1 MTSWFHSHTLGAR
14 VPRLTT
20 LCMPPYHPRQYVS
33 ALALALL
40 ALANARAA
48 APDDESGSRVADT
61 SGDFT
66 DRFAVHAQSTY
77 VEQET
82 SDFTA
87 PYRGANSLTPDSGR
101 ETVDA
106 TLYLGVRLWS
116 GAQAWLNPE
125 MDQGSGLDNT
135 LGVAGFPSAEA
146 YKIGRN
152 RPYLRWQRIFIRQV
166 IDLGGERETLAAAA
180 NQFADVH
187 SADRWVFTV
196 GKMSVTDI
204 FDINQ
209 YCHDPRS
216 DFLNWTA
223 IDAGTFD
230 YAADPWGYTVGAA
243 AERYLG
249 DWTARAGLFDLSN
262 IPNSKHLAPGLSE
275 FQLDAELERRHEFLG
290 RPGKVLLTLFYSY
303 GRMGLLD
310 AALDL
315 AQQTHSVP
323 DAALVRGWRS
333 RSGADVS
340 LEQELTEDLGLFARL
355 GKASGN
361 VEIYEFTDVDRTLS
375 AGLSL
380 KGTRWGRANDTVG
393 LAGIMNGISGVR
405 EAYLNAGGLGLLI
418 GDGRLPHSG
427 PEKITETYYSIALWE
442 SVRLSLDYQFVTNP
456 AYNRDRGPVSVYAVR
471 LHAQL

>member
-1 MTSWFHSHTLGAR
+1 MH
-14 VPRLTT
+14 
-20 LCMPPYHPRQYVS
+20 PYHLRQYVP

-40 ALANARAA
+40 RLTNARAE
-48 APDDESGSRVADT
+48 APDDAPGSPAATEAAD
-61 SGDFT
+61 SSQ
-66 DRFAVHAQSTY
+66 RLAVHAQATY

-87 PYRGANSLTPDSGR
+87 PYHGANSLTPDSGR

-106 TLYLGVRLWS
+106 TLYLGARLWS
-116 GAQAWLNPE
+116 GAEAWIDPE
-125 MDQGSGLDNT
+125 IDQGSGLDDT

-152 RPYLRWQRIFIRQV
+152 RPYLRWQRIFLRQV
-166 IDLGGERETLAAAA
+166 INLGGKTDTIGAAAD
-180 NQFADVH
+180 QFAGLR

-196 GKMSVTDI
+196 GKFSVTDI
-204 FDINQ
+204 FDVNQ
-209 YCHDPRS
+209 YAHDPRS

-243 AERYLG
+243 AERYFG
-249 DWTARAGLFDLSN
+249 DWTGRAGVFDLSN
-262 IPNSKHLAPGLSE
+262 VPNSKHLAPGLSE
-275 FQLDAELERRHEFLG
+275 LQLDAELERRHELFG
-290 RPGKVLLTLFYSY
+290 RAGKVLLTFFDSY
-303 GRMGLLD
+303 ARMGLLD

-315 AQQTHSVP
+315 AQQTHALP
-323 DAALVRGWRS
+323 DAALVRSWRS
-333 RSGADVS
+333 RIGADVS
-340 LEQELTEDLGLFARL
+340 LEQELSENLSLFARL

-361 VEIYEFTDVDRTLS
+361 VEIYEFTDVDRSVS

-380 KGTRWGRANDTVG
+380 KGTLWRRPDDTLGV
-393 LAGIMNGISGVR
+393 AAIVNGISGIR

-418 GDGRLPHSG
+418 GDGQLPHPG
-427 PEKITETYYSIALWE
+427 PEKIGETYYSVALWQ
-442 SVRLSLDYQFVTNP
+442 SVRLSLDYQFIANP

-471 LHAQL
+471 VHAQF